1 MKVAVSIVTTKGQTT
16 IPKAIRAFLKLEA
29 KDKIL
34 YQVENDKVIMRP
46 LKGDIL
52 DLRGSVKTEEKP
64 VDFEKIRKV
73 TRKRIARK
81 IVEGDK

>member
-1 MKVAVSIVTTKGQTT
+1 MAISILTKKGQTT
-16 IPKAIRAFLKLEA
+16 IPKEIRAFLKLEA
-29 KDKIL
+29 KDKII

-46 LKGDIL
+46 LKGNIL

-64 VDFEKIRKV
+64 VDFERIRKV
-73 TRKRIARK
+73 TRKRIAHK

>member
-1 MKVAVSIVTTKGQTT
+1 MAVSILTTKGQTT
-16 IPKAIRAFLKLEA
+16 IPKEIRAFLRLEA

-64 VDFEKIRKV
+64 VDFGEIRKV
-73 TRKRIARK
+73 TKKRIAQK
-81 IVEGDK
+81 IIEGD

>member
-1 MKVAVSIVTTKGQTT
+1 MAISIVTTKGQTT

>member
-1 MKVAVSIVTTKGQTT
+1 MAVSIVTTKGQTT
-16 IPKAIRAFLKLEA
+16 IPKSIRAFLKLEA
-29 KDKIL
+29 KDKIF

-64 VDFEKIRKV
+64 VDFKKIRKV

-81 IVEGDK
+81 IVEGD

>member
-1 MKVAVSIVTTKGQTT
+1 MAVSIVTTKGQTT

-64 VDFEKIRKV
+64 VDFEKTRKV
-73 TRKRIARK
+73 TRKRIASK
-81 IVEGDK
+81 IVEGD

>member
-1 MKVAVSIVTTKGQTT
+1 MAVSIVTTKGQTT

-34 YQVENDKVIMRP
+34 YQVEKGKVIMRP

-73 TRKRIARK
+73 TRKRIARN
-81 IVEGDK
+81 IVEGD

>member
-1 MKVAVSIVTTKGQTT
+1 MAVSIVTTKGQTT

-46 LKGDIL
+46 LKGNIL
-52 DLRGSVKTEEKP
+52 DLRGSVKAEEKP

-81 IVEGDK
+81 MVEGDE

>member
-1 MKVAVSIVTTKGQTT
+1 MAISIVTTKGQTT

-81 IVEGDK
+81 IVEGDE

>member
-1 MKVAVSIVTTKGQTT
+1 MAVSILTTKGQTT
-16 IPKAIRAFLKLEA
+16 IPKEIRAFLKLEA

-34 YQVENDKVIMRP
+34 YQVENDKVIMRS

-52 DLRGSVKTEEKP
+52 DLRGSVKTEKKSVE
-64 VDFEKIRKV
+64 FEKIREV
-73 TRKRIARK
+73 TQKRIARK

>member
-1 MKVAVSIVTTKGQTT
+1 MKMAVSIVTTKGQTT

-29 KDKIL
+29 KDKIF

-73 TRKRIARK
+73 TRKRIARN
-81 IVEGDK
+81 IVEGD

>member
-1 MKVAVSIVTTKGQTT
+1 MAVSIVTTKGQTT
-16 IPKAIRAFLKLEA
+16 IPKSIRAFLKLEA

-64 VDFEKIRKV
+64 VDFKKIRKV

-81 IVEGDK
+81 IVEGD

>member
-1 MKVAVSIVTTKGQTT
+1 MAVSIVTTKGQTT

-73 TRKRIARK
+73 TRKRIASK
-81 IVEGDK
+81 IVEGD

>member
-1 MKVAVSIVTTKGQTT
+1 
-16 IPKAIRAFLKLEA
+16 
-29 KDKIL
+29 
-34 YQVENDKVIMRP
+34 MRP

>member
-1 MKVAVSIVTTKGQTT
+1 MAISILTKKGQTT
-16 IPKAIRAFLKLEA
+16 IPKEIRTFLKLEA
-29 KDKIL
+29 KDKII

-46 LKGDIL
+46 LKGNIL

-64 VDFEKIRKV
+64 VDFERIRKV
-73 TRKRIARK
+73 TRKRIAHK

>member
-1 MKVAVSIVTTKGQTT
+1 MAVSIVTTKGQTT

-46 LKGDIL
+46 LKGDLL

-73 TRKRIARK
+73 TRKRIVRK
-81 IVEGDK
+81 IVEGDQ

>member
-1 MKVAVSIVTTKGQTT
+1 MAVSIVTTKGQTT

-52 DLRGSVKTEEKP
+52 DLRGSVKTEDKP

-73 TRKRIARK
+73 TRKRIASK
-81 IVEGDK
+81 IVEGD

>member
-1 MKVAVSIVTTKGQTT
+1 MAVSIVTTKGQTT

>member
-1 MKVAVSIVTTKGQTT
+1 MAVSIVTTKGQTT

-29 KDKIL
+29 KDKIF

-81 IVEGDK
+81 IVEGD

>member
-1 MKVAVSIVTTKGQTT
+1 MAVSIVTTKGQTT
-16 IPKAIRAFLKLEA
+16 IPKSIRAFLKLEA

-34 YQVENDKVIMRP
+34 YQVENEKVIMRP
-46 LKGDIL
+46 LEGDIL

-64 VDFEKIRKV
+64 VDFKKIRKV

-81 IVEGDK
+81 IVEGD